1 MIGRV
6 VDALGRPIDGKGPI
20 HTTQSRPI
28 EYPAPGIADRKSVKE
43 PLQTGIKAIDGK
55 AAGKGPGDYREA
67 LF

>member
-28 EYPAPGIADRKSVKE
+28 EYPAPGIADRKSVKNHYKLVLKQLM
-43 PLQTGIKAIDGK
+43 P
-55 AAGKGPGDYREA
+55 
-67 LF
+67 